1 MHYYQHH
8 IGDFI
13 KATARLT
20 DSQAMAYLRLL
31 WMYYDTE
38 RPLKPDLK
46 LLAFQAGTTVEEI
59 ELILNSFFWLADNGW
74 HNNRCDNEI
83 AEYHALLEK
92 RSTAG
97 RASAERRKNKS
108 STHDEQV
115 FNKCSTDVQLTSNQ
129 EPVTSNQFIEVAKAT
144 RQNRVLT
151 PPAPIDEIVG
161 LYNEKLPMLARVTVI
176 NDSRRRAISAR
187 WREVVT
193 TDKLDKQGGVE
204 FFSWYFDMVSKS
216 KFLTGRTKDWK
227 ADIDFLFNAA
237 KFPRIVEGTYH
248 KE

>member
-13 KATARLT
+13 KATARLS
-20 DSQAMAYLRLL
+20 DSQAMVYLRLL

-38 RPLKPDLK
+38 RPLKPDSK
-46 LLAFQAGTTVEEI
+46 LLAFQAGTTIEEI

-83 AEYHALLEK
+83 AEYHALLDK
-92 RSTAG
+92 RSNAG
-97 RASAERRKNKS
+97 KASAERRKNKS

-115 FNKCSTDVQLTSNQ
+115 LNKCSTDVQLTSNQ
-129 EPVTSNQFIEVAKAT
+129 KPVTNNQFIEVAKAT

-151 PPAPIDEIVG
+151 PPAPIDEIIG
-161 LYNEKLPMLARVTVI
+161 LYNEKLPMLARVTVV